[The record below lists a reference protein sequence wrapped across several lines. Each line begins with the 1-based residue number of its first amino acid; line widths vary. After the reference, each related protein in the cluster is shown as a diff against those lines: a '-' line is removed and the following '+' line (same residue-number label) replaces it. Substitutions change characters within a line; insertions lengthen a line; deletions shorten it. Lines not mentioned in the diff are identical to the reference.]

1 MRLGTLF
8 ELAHQRPTLSES
20 EQSHFSVGA
29 GTRELTPEVYAF
41 LREATKWSVLFEEEE
56 TKTKAE
62 YSPITVD
69 YVLNPIYAP
78 YFHISYRKK
87 RKLDLSTDDL
97 ICLVNGSVED
107 VKALFRQYSKKW
119 KIEPD
124 EAAPSL
130 FSNLTTEQQS

>member
-20 EQSHFSVGA
+20 EQSHFSVGT
-29 GTRELTPEVYAF
+29 GTKELTPQVYAF

-119 KIEPD
+119 RIEPT

-130 FSNLTTEQQS
+130 FSNLTTEQ

>member
-20 EQSHFSVGA
+20 EQSHFSIIPGSSDLS
-29 GTRELTPEVYAF
+29 TEDEAF
-41 LREATKWSVLFEEEE
+41 LRETTKWSVLFEDEA
-56 TKTKAE
+56 TKNKEE
-62 YSPITVD
+62 YSPITID

-87 RKLDLSTDDL
+87 KKLDLTADELRCL
-97 ICLVNGSVED
+97 ISGSVDE
-107 VKALFRQYSKKW
+107 VRALFKEFARKW
-119 KIEPD
+119 QVEPT

-130 FSNLTTEQQS
+130 FSDLPRE